1 MALVKVFDQTN
12 KEVGELD
19 LAAEVYEVAVKPEI
33 LNLVVR
39 AQRAQQHAG
48 THAVKNRAK
57 VRGGGA
63 KPWRQKGT
71 GRARAGTIRSPL
83 WRGGGTVFGPQVRS
97 YDFKVNKKVRKLALR
112 MALSSRVAEESLTV
126 LDSIKMEDVKT
137 KQFAEIVKNLG
148 LKKALIVLPEDD
160 KILRL
165 SARNIPGIT
174 VLKQDQLNVFD
185 VLRHPQLVMF
195 QDAAKAVEERLKS
208 WITPRYSSSR

>member
-1 MALVKVFDQTN
+1 MALVKVYDQTK

-39 AQRAQQHAG
+39 AQRASQHAG

-126 LDSIKMEDVKT
+126 LDGIKMEEIKT
-137 KQFAEIVKNLG
+137 KQFAEIATGLG
-148 LKKALIVLPEDD
+148 LKKALIVLSGDD
-160 KILRL
+160 KVLRL

-174 VLKQDQLNVFD
+174 ILSEDQLNVYD

-195 QDAAKAVEERLKS
+195 QDAAKAVEERLK
-208 WITPRYSSSR
+208 